1 SPFSASFFSSLS
13 RLASPAGVS
22 LLSSLA
28 SSLYLRDSPAG
39 VFSSR
44 NWLPPWLRKVHRDMD
59 EQMYKWIELQMQRE
73 PTNICPL
80 VKLVFSVR
88 KFIPFCSKL
97 CQNNVSA
104 DSFCL

>member
-1 SPFSASFFSSLS
+1 MAAQGQNVPVRSTATFWSRFFVG
-13 RLASPAGVS
+13 PK
-22 LLSSLA
+22 LL
-28 SSLYLRDSPAG
+28 
-39 VFSSR
+39 
-44 NWLPPWLRKVHRDMD
+44 VHRDMD